1 MHFQLAGTV
10 MQPQVPFPSD
20 TSVVSAPNSGLSPS
34 EDRIM
39 TRVLELLTGPLHSIV
54 DTKLAEFS
62 TGLSVQIGNIV
73 SIAVAG
79 ALDHAVEKAVD
90 IAVERIGVAANSHES
105 STTSSG
111 TGVGTGLTT
120 ELWLCPFCLLICK
133 NEHSFDEH
141 IKKVLSKLTVDSFRG
156 LRVVRRSESVKRPIC
171 VFDPADSVHQQYI
184 VPWKRRNPSADD
196 YECCRSFICGM
207 RQLLTPG
214 AHKGFASST
223 GHIHDV
229 FQYVDSCVKG
239 SLSLSS

>member
-1 MHFQLAGTV
+1 MNFQLAGTV
-10 MQPQVPFPSD
+10 MQSHAQPP
-20 TSVVSAPNSGLSPS
+20 TAVSAPNCGLSPS

-39 TRVLELLTGPLHSIV
+39 TRVLELLSGPLQSIV

-62 TGLSVQIGNIV
+62 SGLSVQIGDIV

-79 ALDHAVEKAVD
+79 ALDHAVGKAVD
-90 IAVERIGVAANSHES
+90 LAVERVGVAGSSHDS

-111 TGVGTGLTT
+111 SCVGTGLIT
-120 ELWLCPFCLLICK
+120 ELWLCPFCLFPCK

-156 LRVVRRSESVKRPIC
+156 VRVVRRSESVKRPTC
-171 VFDPADSVHQQYI
+171 VFDPSDSVHQQYI
-184 VPWKRRNPSADD
+184 VPWKRRDPAADD
-196 YECCRSFICGM
+196 FECCRSFICGL
-207 RQLLTPG
+207 RLLLTPG
-214 AHKGFASST
+214 AHKGFQSST

-239 SLSLSS
+239 SLSLRS

>member
-1 MHFQLAGTV
+1 
-10 MQPQVPFPSD
+10 MQSNVPLSSAVP
-20 TSVVSAPNSGLSPS
+20 APNSGLSPS
-34 EDRIM
+34 EDKIM

-54 DTKLAEFS
+54 DAKLAEFS
-62 TGLSVQIGNIV
+62 AGLGVQIGDIV
-73 SIAVAG
+73 SIAVAD
-79 ALDHAVEKAVD
+79 ALEHAVEKAVD
-90 IAVERIGVAANSHES
+90 IAVERVVVAGSSHDS
-105 STTSSG
+105 STSSSG

-120 ELWLCPFCLLICK
+120 ELWLCPFCLFPCK

-141 IKKVLSKLTVDSFRG
+141 IKKVLSKLTIDSFRG
-156 LRVVRRSESVKRPIC
+156 VRVVRRSDSVKRPTC

-184 VPWKRRNPSADD
+184 IPWKRRDPAADD
-196 YECCRSFICGM
+196 YECCRSFIYGL

-229 FQYVDSCVKG
+229 FQYLDSCVKG